1 MKEVFKD
8 IPGYEGSY
16 QVSNMGR
23 IKSLERDI
31 RVGSVTRHQPEIIMK
46 LIVNNHGYQA
56 IVLKRKIH
64 LIHRLVAKVFIPNP
78 QNLPEVDHIDNNKR
92 NNTVDNL
99 RWISRSEN
107 CLKSRKENSDGH
119 LNRQDREE
127 VCYRRR
133 IKIRVVETGEDLG
146 SIEDVAEVQKC
157 TPPTVIN
164 HTRRGT
170 AWRDGLYKGCH
181 IIAEEYYEKRTYE
194 WKGSIRLSNPKL
206 EDITAEQYLQD
217 LQTFR
222 TGSIKKEIEE
232 NEKDL

>member
-1 MKEVFKD
+1 MKEEVFKD

-78 QNLPEVDHIDNNKR
+78 QNLPEVDHIDNNKF

-107 CLKSRKENSDGH
+107 CLKSRRENSDGH

-146 SIEDVAEVQKC
+146 SIEDVAKIQKC

-164 HTRRGT
+164 YVRRGS

-206 EDITAEQYLQD
+206 EDITAEQY
-217 LQTFR
+217 
-222 TGSIKKEIEE
+222 KKEIEE

>member
-1 MKEVFKD
+1 
-8 IPGYEGSY
+8 
-16 QVSNMGR
+16 
-23 IKSLERDI
+23 
-31 RVGSVTRHQPEIIMK
+31 MK

-56 IVLKRKIH
+56 IVIRRKIH

-133 IKIRVVETGEDLG
+133 VKIRVVETGEDLG
-146 SIEDVAEVQKC
+146 SIEDVAKIQKC
-157 TPPTVIN
+157 TPPTVVN
-164 HTRRGT
+164 HVRKGT
-170 AWRDGLYKGCH
+170 AWRYGLYKGCH

-194 WKGSIRLSNPKL
+194 WKGSVRLSNPKL
-206 EDITAEQYLQD
+206 EDITVEQY
-217 LQTFR
+217 
-222 TGSIKKEIEE
+222 KKEIKE

>member
-1 MKEVFKD
+1 MKEEVFKD

-78 QNLPEVDHIDNNKR
+78 QNLPEVDHIDNDKF

-107 CLKSRKENSDGH
+107 CLKSRKEN
-119 LNRQDREE
+119 
-127 VCYRRR
+127 
-133 IKIRVVETGEDLG
+133 
-146 SIEDVAEVQKC
+146 
-157 TPPTVIN
+157 
-164 HTRRGT
+164 
-170 AWRDGLYKGCH
+170 
-181 IIAEEYYEKRTYE
+181 
-194 WKGSIRLSNPKL
+194 
-206 EDITAEQYLQD
+206 
-217 LQTFR
+217 
-222 TGSIKKEIEE
+222 
-232 NEKDL
+232 